1 MRLSCTRPLLFVLAA
16 ATTLILTTFPANA
29 NTILPGQTVA
39 PDLFNLAS
47 VPPLLGETT
56 GSFSLSVG
64 GGTITGTYV
73 DAVLVDPL
81 GITCAGC
88 LDFALQ
94 IRVNSGSPGAI
105 ETVFN
110 GGLKPGG
117 IIPLATDVGYITDSG
132 DVAPA
137 SVGYGP
143 AGEDMNFNLAS
154 PLTAGESTDFLV
166 IATDAT
172 SYNTVNVTLA
182 QAASTGGILQLSGT
196 NGTSTAGDVG
206 MAGTFYAPAA
216 LPTPEP
222 STLWLTAAGLLGLM
236 GTVLL
241 RNRLA

>member
-1 MRLSCTRPLLFVLAA
+1 MRLPCTRPLFFVLAA
-16 ATTLILTTFPANA
+16 ATTLMLTTFPVNA

-39 PDLFNLAS
+39 PDVFTLTS
-47 VPPLLGETT
+47 VPPLLGQIN

-81 GITCAGC
+81 GVTCTGC

-94 IRVNSGSPGAI
+94 ISVDSGSPGAI
-105 ETVFN
+105 EQVFN
-110 GGLKPGG
+110 GGLKAGG
-117 IIPLATDVGYITDSG
+117 TPWATDVGYVTGSG
-132 DVAPA
+132 DIAPS
-137 SVGYGP
+137 SVNYGP
-143 AGEDMNFNLAS
+143 AGVDMRFNLAL

-172 SYNTVNVTLA
+172 SYNTIDVTPS
-182 QAASTGGILQLSGT
+182 QALSTGGILQLSGT
-196 NGTSTAGDVG
+196 NGTGVAGDVG
-206 MAGTFYAPAA
+206 MPGNFFAPAPLA
-216 LPTPEP
+216 TPEP

>member
-16 ATTLILTTFPANA
+16 AAALMLTAFPANA
-29 NTILPGQTVA
+29 NSILPGQTVA
-39 PDLFNLAS
+39 PDVFNLAS

-94 IRVNSGSPGAI
+94 IRVDSGSPGAI

-110 GGLKPGG
+110 GGLKPSG
-117 IIPLATDVGYITDSG
+117 IPVATDIGYVTGSG
-132 DVAPA
+132 DIAPS
-137 SVGYGP
+137 SVNYGP
-143 AGEDMNFNLAS
+143 AGEDMGFNLAS

-172 SYNTVNVTLA
+172 NYKSLVITPS
-182 QAASTGGILQLSGT
+182 QAASTGGILQLTGSIGT
-196 NGTSTAGDVG
+196 NSALDVG

-216 LPTPEP
+216 VPTPEP
-222 STLWLTAAGLLGLM
+222 STLWLTVAGLLGLM

-241 RNRLA
+241 RIRLA